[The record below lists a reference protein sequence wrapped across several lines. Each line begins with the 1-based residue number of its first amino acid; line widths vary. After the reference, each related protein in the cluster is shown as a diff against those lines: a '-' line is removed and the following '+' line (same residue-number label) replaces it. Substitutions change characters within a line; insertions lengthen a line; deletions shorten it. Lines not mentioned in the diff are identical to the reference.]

1 MPMTER
7 EYLHEEIE
15 RLQRALW
22 YWMPAIAGDGTP
34 EGERAAEDGALLI
47 GAGVDGDAPCWGDDI
62 LQALADV
69 EGERDAAQRELAA
82 WKEAMRRARIER
94 ERHARPGGVLNWI
107 EGEVANILAA
117 NNQVERPL

>member
-7 EYLHEEIE
+7 EYWHEEIE

-47 GAGVDGDAPCWGDDI
+47 GAGVDGNAPCWGDDI

-82 WKEAMRRARIER
+82 YKQAVGEGIAA
-94 ERHARPGGVLNWI
+94 NWSAQDI
-107 EGEVANILAA
+107 GHRVAELLAA
-117 NNQVERPL
+117 NA